1 MNSITKKQEI
11 ILKKSI
17 KAKLQ
22 YLRFVLPLLVM
33 MLLVACG
40 TRIIAYKGSCAQQT
54 QQFMDYMHSLVIDEL
69 NPVIADGFNSGPT
82 ADVIKRFEQL
92 DSRVFELNTPE
103 CNTRTL
109 AVKDALRQYMLE
121 AKNYFMIVA
130 GRAVYGEGQVQG
142 QLSKVVEAG
151 FAFET
156 ALEDA
161 QK

>member
-1 MNSITKKQEI
+1 MNSITKKQGI
-11 ILKKSI
+11 ILKRSI

-54 QQFMDYMHSLVIDEL
+54 QQFMDYIHSLVIDEL
-69 NPVIADGFNSGPT
+69 SPVMDDGFNSGPT
-82 ADVIKRFEQL
+82 ADVIKRFEHL

-130 GRAVYGEGQVQG
+130 GRAVYGEGAIQG

-156 ALEDA
+156 AIEDA

>member
-11 ILKKSI
+11 VLKKSI

-54 QQFMDYMHSLVIDEL
+54 KQFMDYMHSLVIDEL

>member
-1 MNSITKKQEI
+1 MNSITKKQGNI
-11 ILKKSI
+11 SKKSI
-17 KAKLQ
+17 KAKLH
-22 YLRFVLPLLVM
+22 YLRFVLSLLVI

-40 TRIIAYKGSCAQQT
+40 AHIIEYKGTCAQQT
-54 QQFMDYMHSLVIDEL
+54 QQFMDYVHSLVIDEL
-69 NPVIADGFNSGPT
+69 TPVIDDGFNSGPT
-82 ADVIKRFEQL
+82 ADVMKRIEEL
-92 DSRVFELNTPE
+92 NTRISELNTPE

-130 GRAVYGEGQVQG
+130 GRAVYGEGAIQG